1 MGRGAE
7 GWKRKVVCYHST
19 GKGAPQ
25 ILWPSVA
32 FRVSQ
37 GAFSYCLRS
46 SVSDLENA
54 ITTSSAPWSMECC
67 GSRLSWLLTTPA

>member
-1 MGRGAE
+1 MEEGAE
-7 GWKRKVVCYHST
+7 GGLKVVCYRST
-19 GKGAPQ
+19 SRGATQ
-25 ILWPSVA
+25 ISWPSVA
-32 FRVSQ
+32 SRVFQ

-67 GSRLSWLLTTPA
+67 GSWLSWLLTTPA